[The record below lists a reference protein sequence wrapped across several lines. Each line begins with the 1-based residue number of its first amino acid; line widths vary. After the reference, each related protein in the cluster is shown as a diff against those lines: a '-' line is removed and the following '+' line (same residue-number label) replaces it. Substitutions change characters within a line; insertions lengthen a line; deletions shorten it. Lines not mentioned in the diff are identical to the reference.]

1 VKIYNS
7 VEKFNPDFKVVLTL
21 GTFDGV
27 HIGHQSIINKLNE
40 YTEKNGGESVL
51 LTFYPHPRH
60 VLFPEDQKL
69 KLLSTIKERCKM
81 LEGYGLKHFIIQEFT
96 SNFSRIKSV
105 NFVRDILVNQL
116 KVHKLIIGYDHHFGR
131 NREGNFEELSKLSDL
146 YSYKIEKVEPQKYR
160 DISVSSTKIR
170 SLITESNFPE
180 ARKYL
185 GRHFSFCGKVVSGE
199 GNGKNLG
206 FPTANLVVENKWKLI
221 PENGVYA
228 VIVSYKSETFIGMMN
243 IGYNPTFNSNIKSI
257 EVHVLDFK
265 EDIYG
270 QELEVSVVQKIR
282 DEKKFSS
289 VEDLRKVL
297 EIDENKVRLI
307 FKNNDFIKKG

>member
-1 VKIYNS
+1 MKIYNS
-7 VEKFNPDFKVVLTL
+7 VEEFSPDFNVVLTL

-27 HIGHQSIINKLNE
+27 HIGHQSIINKLNQ

-69 KLLSTIKERCKM
+69 KLLSTIEERCKM

-96 SNFSRIKSV
+96 SDFSRIKSV

-131 NREGNFEELSKLSDL
+131 NREGNFEELVKLSDL
-146 YSYKIEKVEPQKYR
+146 YSYEIEKVEPQKYK

-170 SLITESNFPE
+170 NLIVENNFSE

-185 GRHFSFCGKVVSGE
+185 GHHFSFCGKVVKGK
-199 GNGKNLG
+199 GNGKKLG
-206 FPTANLVVENKWKLI
+206 FPTANLVVGNKWKLI

-228 VIVSYKSETFIGMMN
+228 VIVKHKSDTFMGMMN

-265 EDIYG
+265 EDIYD

-289 VEDLRKVL
+289 LEDLSKVL
-297 EIDENKVRLI
+297 EIDENKVRII
-307 FKNNDFIKKG
+307 FKENKL